1 MQKPALVLIAFVMAA
16 AGLLTY
22 FAFDSSEGQAGA
34 PGNIASALGVAEVQ
48 GEEVIVEVSVF
59 VPEGRSAEAATAAA
73 LAARGARPFDSA
85 GFESQEFTV
94 TGLVWDVLPV
104 VQYYNDSKEPGGI
117 DGETALTNTQAMW
130 SGVAT
135 SSFDIIY
142 GGTTTR
148 CPSLVDECKGPQ
160 EFDGFNDVAFLNFKG
175 PCGGIFGC
183 TIGVTWYGL
192 QIDEA
197 DMALNSKV
205 AWNVGCQDLSG
216 SLDLQT
222 VIGHENGHVV
232 GLGHSTDPNAI
243 MFTPYSNAQCSLG
256 ADDIAGVSAL
266 YPGGTPVPPT
276 DTPVPTA
283 TNTPGGPTPTPS
295 ATPTATA
302 TPSSTSV
309 IVDDISYSTSGGRAQ
324 DKHLNITISL
334 VDGEGLDVGGASVS
348 IDLND
353 DSGLYASGTGSTDE
367 GGTVTFTANNAPDGC
382 YNVEVTGVTAAGL
395 TWDGSYPANSFEK
408 GASCPPTP

>member
-1 MQKPALVLIAFVMAA
+1 MVAFVVAA

-22 FAFDSSEGQAGA
+22 FAFDSTEGQAGSPA
-34 PGNIASALGVAEVQ
+34 QIASALGIAEIQ
-48 GEEVIVEVSVF
+48 GHEVIVEVSVF

-104 VQYYNDSKEPGGI
+104 VQYYNDSKEPDGI

-222 VIGHENGHVV
+222 VIGHENGHVA

-266 YPGGTPVPPT
+266 YPAGTATDTPLPPT

-283 TNTPGGPTPTPS
+283 TSTPGGPTATPTDTPAPS
-295 ATPTATA
+295 ATSTATA
-302 TPSSTSV
+302 TPSSTSGR
-309 IVDDISYSTSGGRAQ
+309 DADLHGEQRPLRLLRCSGHGRDSGG
-324 DKHLNITISL
+324 
-334 VDGEGLDVGGASVS
+334 
-348 IDLND
+348 IDLGRQLP
-353 DSGLYASGTGSTDE
+353 SQQL
-367 GGTVTFTANNAPDGC
+367 
-382 YNVEVTGVTAAGL
+382 
-395 TWDGSYPANSFEK
+395 
-408 GASCPPTP
+408 